1 VDIPPLPPIAVL
13 PDVPFPA
20 VAPLPDI
27 DVPVIVDI
35 NAPTPV
41 EFGIHG
47 HTSSGEMKR
56 LFPGIS
62 DDEILKIQAMRSLS
76 RQSSQTAVPTLSK
89 IALKGKS
96 APQRY
101 MAVTLLSRYIKK
113 DRSIVPLLGEIALND
128 ENVNVRK
135 RAVVFLGKSKDSRAI
150 TILED
155 IIKKGGE

>member
-1 VDIPPLPPIAVL
+1 MRRNLTQEEAQRFLEDLAEERAFESIAGLEEHLHELDIEHLEDIAERAAEYELQHLENLEHLIDLEHLAELDEHMAEMHERLGDIRVHVDIPPLPPIAVL

-62 DDEILKIQAMRSLS
+62 DDEILKS
-76 RQSSQTAVPTLSK
+76 
-89 IALKGKS
+89 
-96 APQRY
+96 
-101 MAVTLLSRYIKK
+101 
-113 DRSIVPLLGEIALND
+113 
-128 ENVNVRK
+128 
-135 RAVVFLGKSKDSRAI
+135 
-150 TILED
+150 
-155 IIKKGGE
+155 